1 MIYQIIEKVFII
13 YILALIIK
21 GLNMTGFIDW
31 IIRPVNRIKN
41 IKHIFLFWFLIGAAV
56 SSVFTDLTTA
66 LILLPIQILYMEK
79 ANIAKNKELLLI
91 TLCFGIMAGGDLTMF
106 GGGDNL
112 VAVGLYKEFYNS
124 DFTHLMWA
132 KYMLPVTLLSMTVTF
147 AAIYPFIKNESP
159 IHIGEETYYKIK
171 KIPTLILLVCI
182 VCVFLKHYIF
192 AYLLTVLAY
201 IGLKQPKEIFLNIP
215 YKPMAVWTIAFLFGK
230 FIGSMILNHVD
241 ISVLNGINS
250 NYLFAVLCGITIFTT
265 IFCTNTA
272 TASAVMG
279 IYMSLFPANPLMFV
293 ILLKC
298 INVGY
303 LTIYHNT
310 CLAVGNGYGI
320 TQKSLL
326 KVGFAVTILQ
336 IMVIWSYAELLR

>member
-41 IKHIFLFWFLIGAAV
+41 IKHIFLFWFLIGAVV

-112 VAVGLYKEFYNS
+112 VAVGLYKEFYDS
-124 DFTHLMWA
+124 DFTNLMWV

-147 AAIYPFIKNESP
+147 AAIYPFIKNE
-159 IHIGEETYYKIK
+159 HTTYVKEETRSKIK
-171 KIPTLILLVCI
+171 KYPTFILLYSI
-182 VCVFLKHYIF
+182 VCVFLKYYIP
-192 AYLLTVLAY
+192 AYLLVFVAY
-201 IGLKQPKEIFLNIP
+201 LDMKKPKEMFENIP
-215 YKPMAVWTIAFLFGK
+215 YKPMAIWTFAFLFGK
-230 FIGSMILNHVD
+230 FVGSMILNHVD
-241 ISVLNGINS
+241 ISVLNEINS
-250 NYLFAVLCGITIFTT
+250 NYIFAVLCGITILTT

-279 IYMSLFPANPLMFV
+279 IYMSLFPASPLMFV

-310 CLAVGNGYGI
+310 CLVVGNGYGI

-336 IMVIWSYAELLR
+336 IMVIAAYVGFLR

>member
-13 YILALIIK
+13 YILALTIK
-21 GLNMTGFIDW
+21 GLNITGFIDF
-31 IIRPVNRIKN
+31 IIRPVNKIKN
-41 IKHIFLFWFLIGAAV
+41 IRYIFLFWFLIGAVV

-79 ANIAKNKELLLI
+79 ANITKNKELLLI
-91 TLCFGIMAGGDLTMF
+91 TLCFGIMAGGDLTMY

-124 DFTHLMWA
+124 NFTHLMWV
-132 KYMLPVTLLSMTVTF
+132 KYMVPITLISMGVTF
-147 AAIYPFIKNESP
+147 AAIYPFIKNEN
-159 IHIGEETYYKIK
+159 ITYLKEETHIKINRF
-171 KIPTLILLVCI
+171 PTFILFCGI
-182 VCVFLKHYIF
+182 ISIFLKYYIPALLLIF
-192 AYLLTVLAY
+192 VAYLY
-201 IGLKQPKEIFLNIP
+201 MKQPKEMFKNIP
-215 YKPMAVWTIAFLFGK
+215 YKPMAIWTFAFLFGK
-230 FIGSMILNHVD
+230 FVGNMILNFVD
-241 ISVLNGINS
+241 ISVLNEINS
-250 NYLFAVLCGITIFTT
+250 NYIFAALCGITIFTT

-336 IMVIWSYAELLR
+336 IMVIWAYASLLR